1 MKRAIGTMRTALF
14 CASAAF
20 GAAGCG
26 AAMSKDAVAPSPPAG
41 GAAEFAPMDA
51 APAQAPAP
59 QAPSRAKTEAPQE
72 VSGGGKARAS
82 AELLAYE
89 ASVTVGVYQVEQAI
103 SAVLAASREL
113 GGQIVI
119 RNDAQVVFR
128 VPRARFEEALGRIDQ
143 VGDVVHRD
151 VRAEDVGDRYRDLEV
166 RLRNSRAVRDRLAEL
181 LARANSVEDSLKIEA
196 QLGRVTEEIE
206 RIAGEL
212 ELLGSRVAYSKITV
226 LFQAR
231 HTEQVHEEVMRLPFP
246 WLKTLGLPKLLD
258 LQEESK

>member
-1 MKRAIGTMRTALF
+1 
-14 CASAAF
+14 
-20 GAAGCG
+20 
-26 AAMSKDAVAPSPPAG
+26 
-41 GAAEFAPMDA
+41 MDA
-51 APAQAPAP
+51 APAAPPAE

-72 VSGGGKARAS
+72 AAGKPRAS
-82 AELLAYE
+82 AELLVYE

-103 SAVLAASREL
+103 SAVLATSREL
-113 GGQIVI
+113 GGQIVV

-128 VPRARFEEALGRIDQ
+128 VPRARFEEALTRIDK
-143 VGDVVHRD
+143 VGDVLHRD

-181 LARANSVEDSLKIEA
+181 LVRANTVEDSLKIEA

-206 RIAGEL
+206 RLAGEL
-212 ELLGSRVAYSKITV
+212 ELLGSRVAYSKVTV

-231 HTEQVHEEVMRLPFP
+231 HTEQVHEDVMRLPFP